1 MDKRKNWQFYL
12 ILAVIAL
19 TLYNIMPTIFYYSKP
34 LRAPIDQPRAEV
46 VAHDIINRV
55 NSLEENSIE
64 WLGSYSKLLGVK
76 PSSIELVKNDPSLIA
91 VTFKSDKEAKLFES
105 YLSRAGE
112 MIPFVPAQL
121 KVYPQ
126 SSADNS
132 NVVYVERNISV
143 HLNPTEANQLFQ
155 YTAKYENDK
164 IAPLYREVIQ
174 DRVVAVAESIAGN
187 TLTGFLVASAVDA
200 SNPQRDDQVLLNI
213 AKEIV
218 ESQRAIGNN
227 SEIAKRYYAT
237 FTQFDHPQRD
247 SFIDKL
253 SVKMTALKGRLA
265 TQMKS
270 LSEENKSL
278 QKKGDLL
285 DLSKSQALAEI
296 ESQYNE
302 VNAASRIL
310 EQHAVAFK
318 AGKKPLNRQDIL
330 NLLAKT
336 DSQVDI
342 KNPLQTLDLSG
353 YNPYIQSITIDWSDD
368 KINLNLYKDVQAIR
382 SIDSQSEEGAIV
394 KEKINQQVIDQIAS
408 ISRISDE
415 SILPSND
422 GFAINL
428 DKLTNSS
435 SFLAMNLSFLA
446 GKEVQSLNDK
456 LGSGWTPK
464 HPDLVREN
472 YAIRDYSAYKTESP
486 QDQKLGLVIYAPALD
501 KNAPPEGFRTNSI
514 YVIAKGL
521 DSILQKYRDIQDDQT
536 KQMLSADFNELQS
549 ILQQSGFIGYSG
561 AAYGMGPEFQKDYI
575 FERNDYYSDLL
586 KASYEDFFVK
596 GSKRYAVLQFTDV
609 EQRILTENKIDN
621 SIHENLLKWKEEYNS
636 AQVDLNP
643 AAHFL
648 VPKPT
653 KNVYWDNFKL
663 SFVKYFRGDDRKI
676 LKWGLDLSG
685 GKTVRIGLR
694 DSNNRPVTNPDD
706 LKQASNELYNRIN
719 AMGVA
724 ERTIRIENNTIVLD
738 FPGSQG
744 LSAAELVKASSMY
757 FHVVNEK
764 FSTGNKE
771 LAPAVNKFLQEVWN
785 EAVVT
790 NRKDIQSIN
799 EIAWQHLG
807 GNSDIE
813 IAAYPRS
820 EAANT
825 LFANG
830 LRLADPH
837 NQTISAA
844 FNDALSSIAILRGED
859 ASLWNNQTHPLLIT
873 FHNYALEGSSLTNIQ
888 VGYDATDGNV
898 LQFAVKRSYENA
910 SRGQGSP
917 RDDFY
922 TWTSNF
928 SEERIAGTA
937 YDAYTGG
944 RGWRMAVVLNGEVIS
959 APTLRAALR
968 DAATI
973 SGRFSQREVN
983 QLAADLKAG
992 SLSFT
997 PRILSEQNV
1006 SPELGA
1012 EERTKGITAAV
1023 IALLLVFVCMIGY
1036 YRFAGVVASCAVVFN
1051 LLIMWGIL
1059 QNIDAALTLPGIAG
1073 LVLTIAMA
1081 IDANVLVFERVR
1093 EEFLQSGR
1101 IASALQAGYRKA
1113 FSAIIDS
1120 NLTTIMVALILV
1132 QFDSGPIKGFAVVLI
1147 IGIISSMF
1155 TALFMTR
1162 WYFAGWVQN
1171 PNNKTLNMS
1180 HWIGKTNFDF
1190 LAQSK
1195 KAIILSAIILVAGLG
1210 IFLSQSKTIFGMDF
1224 TGGYSLTVELQD
1236 QPNEPNYR
1244 DQALKA
1250 LQASGASIND
1260 IQIRELSRPNQLRIQ
1275 LGISM
1280 EEKGHPFYN
1289 LPEAITD
1296 GKYAYEYQSNPR
1308 ITWVVN
1314 SLESHGLPLQAG
1326 QLENLNKSWTV
1337 MSGQLSDSMRNNAI
1351 MGIVL
1356 ALIGILVYV
1365 TFRFEFKYGIGAVIG
1380 LVHDVLITLGIT
1392 ALFHQLGFPVQI
1404 DLQVIGA
1411 IMMIIGYSL
1420 NDTIIVFDRIREEV
1434 KVLRKWKF
1442 EDIINHALN
1451 VTLSRTLMTSGTTLI
1466 VLLALLVFG
1475 GSSMFGF
1482 TLVMT
1487 IGIFVGTLS
1496 SLFIA
1501 APVMLYFHYREQ
1513 GNENGRLA
1521 KV

>member
-46 VAHDIINRV
+46 VAQDIVNRV
-55 NSLEENSIE
+55 NSLEEQSID
-64 WLGSYSKLLGVK
+64 WLGSFTKLLGLK
-76 PSSIELVKNDPSLIA
+76 PSSIKLVNNDPGLVEVQFS
-91 VTFKSDKEAKLFES
+91 TDKDAKLFQA
-105 YLSRAGE
+105 YLNRAGE

-121 KVYPQ
+121 KISPQ
-126 SSADNS
+126 ENS
-132 NVVYVERNISV
+132 DFNTVYVERNINV
-143 HLNPTEANQLFQ
+143 HLNAKETNQLFQ
-155 YTAKYENDK
+155 FSSKYENDK
-164 IAPLYREVIQ
+164 IAPFYREVIQ
-174 DRVVAVAESIAGN
+174 DRAVNIAESIAGN
-187 TLTGFLVASAVDA
+187 TLTGFLVASAVDGT
-200 SNPQRDDQVLLNI
+200 NQQRDEQVLLNV

-218 ESQRAIGNN
+218 EAQRAIGDNK
-227 SEIAKRYYAT
+227 EIAKRYYAT
-237 FTQFDHPQRD
+237 FTQIDHPQRETL
-247 SFIDKL
+247 IDKL
-253 SVKMTALKGRLA
+253 SAKLTAIKGRLA
-265 TQMKS
+265 NQVKS
-270 LSEENKSL
+270 LSDENKSEQ
-278 QKKGDLL
+278 QKGNLL
-285 DLSKSQALAEI
+285 DISKSQALAEI
-296 ESQYNE
+296 EAQYNE
-302 VNAASRIL
+302 VTAATKIL
-310 EQHAVAFK
+310 EQNLAAFK
-318 AGKKPLNRQDIL
+318 AGKKPLTKEEIL
-330 NLLAKT
+330 ALLAQT
-336 DSQVDI
+336 DAQVDI
-342 KNPLQTLDLSG
+342 KNPLQTLDLTG
-353 YNPYIQSITIDWSDD
+353 YNPFIQSIVIDWGDD
-368 KINLNLYKDVQAIR
+368 KVDLNLYKDIQAIR
-382 SIDSQSEEGAIV
+382 SAEGQSEAVAIS
-394 KEKINQQVIDQIAS
+394 KEKINKQVIDQIALV
-408 ISRISDE
+408 SRVSDE
-415 SILPSND
+415 SILPNND
-422 GFAINL
+422 GFVINL
-428 DKLTNSS
+428 DKLTNST
-435 SFLAMNLSFLA
+435 SFLAMNLSYLA
-446 GKEVQSLNDK
+446 SKEVQSLKDK
-456 LGSGWTPK
+456 LASSWSPK
-464 HPDLVREN
+464 HPDLTPDVYSIRN
-472 YAIRDYSAYKTESP
+472 YAAYKTESP
-486 QDQKLGLVIYAPALD
+486 QDQKLGLVIYAPAVE
-501 KNAPPEGFRTNSI
+501 KNNPADFRTNSI

-521 DSILQKYRDIQDDQT
+521 DSILQKYNDIQDEQT
-536 KQMLSADFNELQS
+536 KQMLLADFNALQNL
-549 ILQQSGFIGYSG
+549 LQQNGFIGYSG
-561 AAYGMGPEFQKDYI
+561 AAYGMSPEFQKDYI
-575 FERNDYYSDLL
+575 FERNDYYSDIL
-586 KASYEDFFVK
+586 KASHEDFFVK
-596 GSKRYAVLQFTDV
+596 GSKRYAILQFTDV
-609 EQRILTENKIDN
+609 EQRILTQNKIDD

-643 AAHFL
+643 TALYL

-653 KNVYWDNFKL
+653 QNVYWDNLKL

-706 LKQASNELYNRIN
+706 LKQAANELYNRIN

-724 ERTIRIENNTIVLD
+724 ERTIRIENNTIMLD

-764 FSTGNKE
+764 FSAGNKE
-771 LAPAVNKFLQEVWN
+771 LAPAISKFLQEVWN

-790 NRKDIQSIN
+790 NRKDVQSIN

-807 GNSDIE
+807 ANSEGE
-813 IAAYPRS
+813 IALYPRS
-820 EAANT
+820 EAANA
-825 LFANG
+825 LYENG
-830 LRLADPH
+830 LRLANPH
-837 NQTISAA
+837 NQATSAA
-844 FNDALSSIAILRGED
+844 FNDALSSIAVWRGED
-859 ASLWNNQTHPLLIT
+859 PSQWYGQANPLL
-873 FHNYALEGSSLTNIQ
+873 FVFNNYALEGSSLTNVQ
-888 VGYDATDGNV
+888 VGYDPSDGNV
-898 LQFAVKRSYENA
+898 LQFAVKRSYESANKGN
-910 SRGQGSP
+910 SSP

-937 YDAYTGG
+937 YDTYSNG
-944 RGWRMAVVLNGEVIS
+944 RGWRMAVILNGEVIS
-959 APTLRAALR
+959 APVLRAALR

-1006 SPELGA
+1006 SPELGK
-1012 EERTKGITAAV
+1012 EERTKGIRAA
-1023 IALLLVFVCMIGY
+1023 IISLLLVFVCMIGY
-1036 YRFAGVVASCAVVFN
+1036 YRFAGFVASCAVVLN
-1051 LLIMWGIL
+1051 LLIMWGVL

-1093 EEFLQSGR
+1093 EEFALSGR

-1113 FSAIIDS
+1113 FTAIIDS
-1120 NLTTIMVALILV
+1120 NLTTIMVALILI
-1132 QFDSGPIKGFAVVLI
+1132 QFDSGPIKGFAIVLI
-1147 IGIISSMF
+1147 IGILSSMF

-1162 WYFAGWVQN
+1162 WYFAGWVLN
-1171 PNNKTLNMS
+1171 PAHKELKMS

-1190 LAQSK
+1190 LAQAK
-1195 KAIILSAIILVAGLG
+1195 KAIVLSAIIVIAGMA

-1224 TGGYSLTVELQD
+1224 TGGYSLTTELQEKSAD
-1236 QPNEPNYR
+1236 TNYR
-1244 DQALKA
+1244 EEALQA
-1250 LQASGASIND
+1250 LQASGASVND

-1280 EEKGHPFYN
+1280 EEKGHPFYQ
-1289 LPEAITD
+1289 LPEVITD
-1296 GKYAYEYQSNPR
+1296 GKYAYEYQTNPR

-1314 SLESHGLPLQAG
+1314 SLESHGLHLQPG
-1326 QLENLNKSWTV
+1326 QLESLNKNWTV

-1351 MGIVL
+1351 MGIAL
-1356 ALIGILVYV
+1356 ALIGILIYV

-1451 VTLSRTLMTSGTTLI
+1451 VTLSRTLMTSGTTLV
-1466 VLLALLVFG
+1466 VLLALLLFG

-1487 IGIFVGTLS
+1487 IGILVGTLS

-1501 APVMLYFHYREQ
+1501 APVMLYFHYKEQ
-1513 GNENGRLA
+1513 GNENGRLV
-1521 KV
+1521 KT